1 MPYGC
6 LDSATLSAPSRKALV
21 EALQHWQRSMQI
33 SKPQTFLILA
43 SYEEDSE
50 LELKLKKDI
59 VAPCIAEDEFSTN
72 VITVR
77 ARNEEELATKVAR
90 NKTLM
95 PIQTLILFA
104 ESRHA
109 LSLRPIFKRKFGK
122 ALEIKKF
129 KADFEFNHP
138 WISTSSSLVWFFRN
152 LMLRAWFGIR
162 KRTGRQL
169 RKKLKFFFWS

>member
-6 LDSATLSAPSRKALV
+6 LDSTTLSAASRDALLQ
-21 EALQHWQRSMQI
+21 ALQYWQRSMQI
-33 SKPQTFLILA
+33 SKPKTFLILA
-43 SYEEDSE
+43 SYEDSSE
-50 LELKLKKDI
+50 LELTLKEEI
-59 VAPCIAEDEFSTN
+59 VAPSITEEEFSTN

-77 ARNEEELATKVAR
+77 AKNEEELATKIAR

-109 LSLRPIFKRKFGK
+109 LSLRPVFKRKFGK

-138 WISTSSSLVWFFRN
+138 WISTASSLVWVLRN

-169 RKKLKFFFWS
+169 RKKLKFLFWS